1 VELDMHNLIG
11 FLASGFV
18 GMTLL
23 NRILEGA
30 FISSSDVEIINTLT
44 ITHSQ
49 NIFGLF
55 SMPVLNMDFF
65 YVGIPRLIKWDYS
78 FFGGNAAIFQYF
90 LYSFTFVVAF
100 MLFMIIIGVVSNFLS
115 RR

>member
-1 VELDMHNLIG
+1 MSFHLIG
-11 FLASGFV
+11 FLAFLFV

-30 FISSSDVEIINTLT
+30 FITASDVSIMNTLT
-44 ITHSQ
+44 ITHDQ
-49 NIFGLF
+49 TIFGLF
-55 SMPVLNMDFF
+55 TVPVLNTDFF
-65 YVGIPRLIKWDYS
+65 FVGLPRLVKWDYS

-90 LYSFTFVVAF
+90 LYSLTFALTF
-100 MLFMIIIGVVSNFLS
+100 LLFIVIIGMVGQYFA